1 MPTVEEVSP
10 LTSDGKQCLTSRAPT
25 PGRFSKQLSSITRYS
40 TSESEIPPIVVQIL
54 LFIENRAMLD
64 PRYPS
69 RNPAIELTPKRLP

>member
-1 MPTVEEVSP
+1 MP
-10 LTSDGKQCLTSRAPT
+10 DI
-25 PGRFSKQLSSITRYS
+25 PGSNARPIFEATFLYTRYS